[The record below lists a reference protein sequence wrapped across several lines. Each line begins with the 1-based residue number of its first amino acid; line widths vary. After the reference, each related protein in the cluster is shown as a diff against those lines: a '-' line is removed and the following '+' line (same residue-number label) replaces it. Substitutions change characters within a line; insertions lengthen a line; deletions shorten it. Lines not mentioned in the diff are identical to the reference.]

1 MFKFRSLAL
10 RCGLALMAGLV
21 AGQAAAAAQGTGL
34 LRQPDITAA
43 QLVFVYGGDLWLSDR
58 NGQNPRQLT
67 SHPAAEFAPKFSP
80 DGKWIAFS
88 ASYDNNTDV
97 YVMPVTGGAAKRLT
111 WHPGTDTVNGWSA
124 DGKKVLFASNR
135 EIANSRSNQLFEVA
149 VSGGYEQK
157 VMQAVAFEGRWS
169 SDGSKLA
176 YRPNNQAYSGTSG
189 WRLHRGGST
198 PPVWILDVKNQQLEK
213 IPHPN
218 ANDTSPFWLNNEVY
232 FLSDRDNTAVN
243 LFKYHNKEVTQL
255 TKNTDWDLRS
265 AAGFGDTVV
274 YEAGGYLY
282 QFNAETGQSQQVAI
296 ELQTMSA
303 QKRPQWKD
311 ASNTLTS
318 AQLSATGKRVV
329 VSARGE
335 IFTVPLKDGTVR
347 NLSQSSGVREFD
359 GIWSADG
366 QQLAYISD
374 QGNQHQLVITAQD
387 GQSKTGSAKST
398 TYPLGKTG
406 YFNLLAWSP
415 DGQKLVYQDN
425 HLNLYSFDLKTKKQ
439 QKIATSKRRDQFQ
452 LSFSADSRYLAYTLA
467 EANYFSQ
474 LYLHDFNAGKSSRIT
489 DGLSH
494 ASDPAF
500 GDGYLYFTASVNTG
514 PSQVGLDLS
523 TQERPLRYG
532 IYAAVL
538 SATGK
543 SPLLTETG
551 DESVA
556 GKKDDEKAGDDKDK
570 ADGKDDKKA
579 VVKPVQID
587 VAGLQHRIVP
597 LPLPEKNYGQLK
609 VAADGALW
617 FLERTQPGASNEG
630 PAADEA
636 NNAQLHRFDFKE
648 RKAAMIKDGLADY
661 KFSADG
667 KKLLT
672 MAAPASLSHGAA
684 EAKTELKAIDLSG
697 LKTYVDPAQEWQQI
711 FNDAWRMQRDYFYDA
726 NLHGIDWQAVYDKY
740 QPLLK
745 FVQRRE
751 DLNEVLVEMIAELQ
765 VGHNR
770 IGGGDVHQ
778 ETPSKVGLLGADFV
792 IRDGKYQ
799 LKTVLAGDRW
809 NPFLKA
815 PLATPGNSAKAG
827 DFVLAINGEPLDA
840 SQNIYQLLDNTQ
852 GKQLQLTIADNAA
865 GTNSRQ
871 IRVEPIANEN
881 ELRLWHWVE
890 NNRQQV
896 EKASNG
902 KIAYVFLPNTGGG
915 GFYFFNRMF
924 FAQVDKQA
932 LIIDERKN
940 GGGQAANYITDI
952 LSRPFLSGW
961 KDRDGMIFTT
971 PGGAIYGPKT
981 MLIDQDAGSGG
992 DFLPWAF
999 KRLQLG
1005 KTIGTRTWGG
1015 LIGISANPNMIDGGF
1030 HVVPFF
1036 RFYTPD
1042 GEWRVENEGVA
1053 PDIELELDP
1062 IAVNQGRDV
1071 QLERAIA
1078 ETLQQLQSKPV
1089 QVPNQA
1095 PSMPVELGK

>member
-1 MFKFRSLAL
+1 MLKLHSLAFY
-10 RCGLALMAGLV
+10 CGLALA
-21 AGQAAAAAQGTGL
+21 ATQAAASASTQGTGL
-34 LRQPDITAA
+34 LRQPDMSAS
-43 QLVFVYGGDLWLSDR
+43 QLVFVYGGDLWLSDK

-80 DGKWIAFS
+80 DGKFVAFS

-97 YVMPVTGGAAKRLT
+97 YIVPVSGGAAKRLT
-111 WHPGTDTVNGWSA
+111 WHPGADTVNGWSP

-149 VSGGYEQK
+149 TSGGYEQK
-157 VMQAVAFEGRWS
+157 VMEAVAFEGRWS

-176 YRPNNQAYSGTSG
+176 YRPNNQAYSGASG

-218 ANDTSPFWLNNEVY
+218 ANETNPFWLNNELY
-232 FLSDRDNTAVN
+232 FLSDRDNKAVN
-243 LFKYHNKEVTQL
+243 LFKYHNKELTQL
-255 TKNTDWDLRS
+255 TSQTDWDIRS
-265 AAGFGDTVV
+265 ASGFGNTVV

-282 QFNAETGQSQQVAI
+282 QFDLATNQSQQLPVQI
-296 ELQTMSA
+296 QTMSA

-311 ASNTLTS
+311 AGKTLTS
-318 AQLSATGKRVV
+318 AQLSSTGKRVV

-335 IFTVPLKDGTVR
+335 IFTVPVKEGTVR
-347 NLSQSSGVREFD
+347 NLTQSSGVREFD
-359 GIWSADG
+359 GLWRPDG

-374 QGNQHQLVITAQD
+374 KNSQHQLVLSTQD
-387 GQSKTGSAKST
+387 GMAEPQF
-398 TYPLGKTG
+398 YPLGKTG

-415 DGQKLVYQDN
+415 DGGKLLYQDN
-425 HLNLYSFDLKTKKQ
+425 HLNLYSFDVKTKKQ

-452 LSFSADSRYLAYTLA
+452 LSFSSDSRYLAYTLA

-474 LYLHDFNAGKSSRIT
+474 IYLHDFQSGENTRLT

-523 TQERPLRYG
+523 TQERPLRQG
-532 IYAAVL
+532 IYAVVL
-538 SATGK
+538 EASGK
-543 SPLLTETG
+543 SPLLPESS
-551 DESVA
+551 DEVVA
-556 GKKDDEKAGDDKDK
+556 DKNDKEKDEDKSK
-570 ADGKDDKKA
+570 NTDKKEA
-579 VVKPVQID
+579 KKVRID
-587 VAGLQHRIVP
+587 MAGLNNRIVP
-597 LPLPEKNYGQLK
+597 LPLPEKNYSELK

-617 FLERTQPGASNEG
+617 FLERNQPGSSNEG
-630 PAADEA
+630 PTADNA
-636 NNAQLHRFDFKE
+636 NSAKLHRFDFKE
-648 RKAAMIKDGLADY
+648 RKAVQVKEKLADY
-661 KFSADG
+661 DFSSDG
-667 KKLLT
+667 KQLLT
-672 MAAPASLSHGAA
+672 IEAPATLAQGAA

-697 LKTYVDPAQEWQQI
+697 LKTYIDPSLEWQQI
-711 FNDAWRMQRDYFYDA
+711 FDDAWRMQRDYFYDA
-726 NLHGIDWQAVYDKY
+726 NMHGIDWQAVYKKY
-740 QPLLK
+740 QPLLA

-751 DLNEVLVEMIAELQ
+751 DLNELLVEMIAELQ

-770 IGGGDVHQ
+770 IGGGDLQQ

-792 IRDGKYQ
+792 IEDGHYQ
-799 LKTVLAGDRW
+799 LKTVFAGDRW

-815 PLATPGNSAKAG
+815 PLATPGNSATAG

-840 SQNIYQLLDNTQ
+840 SKNIYQLLDNTQ
-852 GKQLQLTIADNAA
+852 GKQILLTLADNAA
-865 GTNSRQ
+865 GNNSRK
-871 IRVEPIANEN
+871 ITVEPIASES

-890 NNRQQV
+890 KNRQQV
-896 EKASNG
+896 EKASEG
-902 KIAYVFLPNTGGG
+902 KVAYVYLPNTGGG

-940 GGGQAANYITDI
+940 GGGQAANYITEI

-961 KDRDGMIFTT
+961 QDRDGLVFTT

-999 KRLQLG
+999 KRLKLG

-1071 QLERAIA
+1071 QLERAIS
-1078 ETLQQLQSKPV
+1078 ETLQQLKNNPV
-1089 QVPNQA
+1089 RYPTQPPA
-1095 PSMPVELGK
+1095 MPTELGK

>member
-1 MFKFRSLAL
+1 MLKLRSVAFY
-10 RCGLALMAGLV
+10 CGLALA
-21 AGQAAAAAQGTGL
+21 ATAAAASAQGTGL
-34 LRQPDITAA
+34 LRQPDLSAS
-43 QLVFVYGGDLWLSDR
+43 QLVFVYGGDLWLSDK
-58 NGQNPRQLT
+58 NGQNPKQLT

-80 DGKWIAFS
+80 DGNFVAFS

-97 YVMPVTGGAAKRLT
+97 YVVPVTGGAAKRLT
-111 WHPGTDTVNGWSA
+111 WHPGADTVNGWSP

-135 EIANSRSNQLFEVA
+135 EVANSRSNQLYEVA
-149 VSGGYEQK
+149 TSGGYEQK
-157 VMQAVAFEGRWS
+157 VMAAVAFEGRWS
-169 SDGSKLA
+169 GDGSKLA
-176 YRPNNQAYSGTSG
+176 YRPNNQAYSGASG

-213 IPHPN
+213 VPHPN
-218 ANDTSPFWLNNEVY
+218 ANESNPFWLNNEVY
-232 FLSDRDNTAVN
+232 FLSDRDNKAVN
-243 LFKYHNKEVTQL
+243 LFKYHNKQVTQL
-255 TKNTDWDLRS
+255 TNNTDWDIRS
-265 AAGFGDTVV
+265 ASGYGNLVV

-282 QFNAETGQSQQVAI
+282 QFDISTGQSQQLPVNI
-296 ELQTMSA
+296 QTMSA

-311 ASNTLTS
+311 AGKTLTS
-318 AQLSATGKRVV
+318 AQLSSTGKRVV

-335 IFTVPLKDGTVR
+335 IFTVPTKEGTLR
-347 NLSQSSGVREFD
+347 NLTQSSGVREFD
-359 GIWSADG
+359 GLWSPNG

-374 QGNQHQLVITAQD
+374 KNSQHQLVLSSQD
-387 GQSKTGSAKST
+387 GMAQAQF
-398 TYPLGKTG
+398 YPLGKTG

-415 DGQKLVYQDN
+415 DGGKLIYQDN
-425 HLNLYSFDLKTKKQ
+425 HLNLYSFDLNTKKQ
-439 QKIATSKRRDQFQ
+439 QKIATSKRRDQLQ
-452 LSFSADSRYLAYTLA
+452 LSFSSDSRYLAYTLT

-474 LYLHDFNAGKSSRIT
+474 IYLHDFQNGQSSRLT

-523 TQERPLRYG
+523 TQERPLRQG
-532 IYAAVL
+532 IYAFVL
-538 SATGK
+538 QASGK
-543 SPLLTETG
+543 SPLLPDTG
-551 DESVA
+551 DELVA
-556 GKKDDEKAGDDKDK
+556 DKKDTDKD
-570 ADGKDDKKA
+570 ADKKDENTTKSA
-579 VVKPVQID
+579 KKVRID
-587 VAGLQHRIVP
+587 LDGLNNRIVS
-597 LPLPEKNYGQLK
+597 LPLPEKNYSELK

-617 FLERTQPGASNEG
+617 FLERSQPGASNEG
-630 PAADEA
+630 PTADNT
-636 NNAQLHRFDFKE
+636 NNGKLHRFDFKE
-648 RKAAMIKDGLADY
+648 RKAVQVKEKLADFD
-661 KFSADG
+661 FSSDG
-667 KKLLT
+667 KQLLT
-672 MAAPASLSHGAA
+672 IEAPATLAHGAA
-684 EAKTELKAIDLSG
+684 EAKTELKTIDLSG
-697 LKTYVDPAQEWQQI
+697 LKTYIDPALEWQQI
-711 FNDAWRMQRDYFYDA
+711 FDDAWRMQRDYFYDA
-726 NLHGIDWQAVYDKY
+726 KMHGIDWQAVYKKY
-740 QPLLK
+740 QPLLA

-751 DLNEVLVEMIAELQ
+751 DLNELLVEMIAELQ

-770 IGGGDVHQ
+770 IGGGDLQQ

-792 IRDGKYQ
+792 IQDGRYQ
-799 LKTVLAGDRW
+799 LKTVFAGDRW

-827 DFVLAINGEPLDA
+827 DFVLAINGEPLDE
-840 SQNIYQLLDNTQ
+840 SKNIYQLLDNTQ
-852 GKQLQLTIADNAA
+852 GKQIQLTIADNTT
-865 GTNSRQ
+865 GKNSRQ
-871 IRVEPIANEN
+871 ISVEPIANEN

-902 KIAYVFLPNTGGG
+902 KIAYVYLPNTGGG

-940 GGGQAANYITDI
+940 GGGQAANYITEI

-961 KDRDGMIFTT
+961 QDRDGLPFTT

-999 KRLQLG
+999 KRLKLG

-1071 QLERAIA
+1071 QLERAIS
-1078 ETLQQLQSKPV
+1078 ETLQQLKTNPV
-1089 QVPNQA
+1089 RYPTQA
-1095 PSMPVELGK
+1095 PAMPTELGK

>member
-1 MFKFRSLAL
+1 MLKLRSVAFY
-10 RCGLALMAGLV
+10 CGLALA
-21 AGQAAAAAQGTGL
+21 ATSAAASAQGTGL
-34 LRQPDITAA
+34 LRQPDLSAS
-43 QLVFVYGGDLWLSDR
+43 QLVFVYGGDLWLSDK
-58 NGQNPRQLT
+58 NGQNPKQLT

-80 DGKWIAFS
+80 DGKFVAFS

-97 YVMPVTGGAAKRLT
+97 YVVPVTGGAAKRLT
-111 WHPGTDTVNGWSA
+111 WHPGTDTVNGWSP

-135 EIANSRSNQLFEVA
+135 EVANSRSNQLYEVA
-149 VSGGYEQK
+149 TSGGYEQK
-157 VMQAVAFEGRWS
+157 VMEAVAFEGRWS
-169 SDGSKLA
+169 GDGSKLA
-176 YRPNNQAYSGTSG
+176 YRPNNQAYSGASG

-213 IPHPN
+213 VPHPN
-218 ANDTSPFWLNNEVY
+218 ANETNPFWLNNEVY
-232 FLSDRDNTAVN
+232 FLSDRDNKAVN
-243 LFKYHNKEVTQL
+243 LFKYHNKQVTQL
-255 TKNTDWDLRS
+255 TTQTDWDIRS
-265 AAGFGDTVV
+265 ASGFGNTVV

-282 QFNAETGQSQQVAI
+282 QFDTSTGQSQQLPVNI
-296 ELQTMSA
+296 QTMSA

-311 ASNTLTS
+311 ASKTLTS
-318 AQLSATGKRVV
+318 AQLSSTGKRVV

-335 IFTVPLKDGTVR
+335 IFTVPTKEGTVR
-347 NLSQSSGVREFD
+347 NLTQSSGVREFD
-359 GIWSADG
+359 GLWSPNG

-374 QGNQHQLVITAQD
+374 KNSQHQLVLSAQD
-387 GQSKTGSAKST
+387 GMAEPQF
-398 TYPLGKTG
+398 YPLGKTG

-415 DGQKLVYQDN
+415 DAGKLIYQDN
-425 HLNLYSFDLKTKKQ
+425 HLNIYSFDLNTKKQ
-439 QKIATSKRRDQFQ
+439 QKIATSKRRDQVQ
-452 LSFSADSRYLAYTLA
+452 LSFSSDSRYLAYTLT

-474 LYLHDFNAGKSSRIT
+474 IYLHDFQNGQSTRLT

-523 TQERPLRYG
+523 TQERPLRQG
-532 IYAAVL
+532 IYAFVL
-538 SATGK
+538 QASGK
-543 SPLLTETG
+543 SPLLPDTG
-551 DESVA
+551 DEPVDKNDKETDKNEKTTAKES
-556 GKKDDEKAGDDKDK
+556 KKVRIDL
-570 ADGKDDKKA
+570 DG
-579 VVKPVQID
+579 
-587 VAGLQHRIVP
+587 LNNRIVP
-597 LPLPEKNYGQLK
+597 LPLPEKNYSELK

-617 FLERTQPGASNEG
+617 FLDRSQPGASNEG
-630 PAADEA
+630 PAADNA
-636 NNAQLHRFDFKE
+636 NSAKLHRFDFKE
-648 RKAAMIKDGLADY
+648 RKAVQVKEKLADFD
-661 KFSADG
+661 FSSDG
-667 KKLLT
+667 KQLLT
-672 MAAPASLSHGAA
+672 IEAPATLAYGAA
-684 EAKTELKAIDLSG
+684 EAKTELKTIDLSG
-697 LKTYVDPAQEWQQI
+697 LKTYIDPAQEWQQI
-711 FNDAWRMQRDYFYDA
+711 FDDAWRMQRDYFYDA
-726 NLHGIDWQAVYDKY
+726 NMHGIDWQAVYKKY
-740 QPLLK
+740 QPLLA

-751 DLNEVLVEMIAELQ
+751 DLNELLVEMIAELQ

-770 IGGGDVHQ
+770 IGGGDLQQ

-792 IRDGKYQ
+792 IEDSRYQ
-799 LKTVLAGDRW
+799 LKTVFAGDRW

-815 PLATPGNSAKAG
+815 PLATPGNNAKAG

-840 SQNIYQLLDNTQ
+840 SKNIYQLLDNTQ
-852 GKQLQLTIADNAA
+852 GKQIQLTLADNAA
-865 GTNSRQ
+865 GKNSRQ
-871 IRVEPIANEN
+871 ISVEPIASEN

-890 NNRQQV
+890 KNRQQV
-896 EKASNG
+896 DKASNG
-902 KIAYVFLPNTGGG
+902 KVAYVYLPNTGGG

-940 GGGQAANYITDI
+940 GGGQAANYITEI

-961 KDRDGMIFTT
+961 QDRDGLPFTT

-999 KRLQLG
+999 KRLKLG

-1015 LIGISANPNMIDGGF
+1015 LIGISTNPNMIDGGF

-1071 QLERAIA
+1071 QLERAIS
-1078 ETLQQLQSKPV
+1078 ETLQQLKNNPV
-1089 QVPNQA
+1089 RYPTQPPA
-1095 PSMPVELGK
+1095 MPTELGK

>member
-10 RCGLALMAGLV
+10 HCGLALAAFA
-21 AGQAAAAAQGTGL
+21 AGQAAAAQGTGL
-34 LRQPDITAA
+34 LRQPDISAT

-58 NGQNPRQLT
+58 LGQNPRQLT

-88 ASYDNNTDV
+88 ANYDNNTDV
-97 YVMPVTGGAAKRLT
+97 YVMPVTGGAATRLT
-111 WHPGTDTVNGWSA
+111 WHPGVDTVNGWSA
-124 DGKKVLFASNR
+124 DGQKVLFASNR

-149 VSGGYEQK
+149 VTGGYEQK
-157 VMQAVAFEGRWS
+157 VMEAVAFEGRWS

-176 YRPNNQAYSGTSG
+176 YRPNNQAYSGPSG

-198 PPVWILDVKNQQLEK
+198 PPVWILDVKKQQLEK

-218 ANDTSPFWLNNEVY
+218 ANDTNPFWLNDTVY

-243 LFKYHNKEVTQL
+243 LFKYHNKQVVQL

-265 AAGFGDTVV
+265 AAGYADTVV

-282 QFNAETGQSQQVAI
+282 QFDTTSGQSQQLPI
-296 ELQTMSA
+296 SLQTMSA

-311 ASNTLTS
+311 ASKNLTS
-318 AQLSATGKRVV
+318 AQLSATGQRVV
-329 VSARGE
+329 VSARGD
-335 IFTVPLKDGTVR
+335 IFTVPTKDGTVR
-347 NLSQSSGVREFD
+347 NLTQSSGVREFD
-359 GIWSADG
+359 GLWSPDG

-374 QGNQHQLVITAQD
+374 QGGKHQLVLSNQQGDT
-387 GQSKTGSAKST
+387 SLML
-398 TYPLGKTG
+398 PLADTG
-406 YFNLLAWSP
+406 YFNLLAFSP
-415 DGQKLVYQDN
+415 DGQKLVVQDN
-425 HLNLYSFDLKTKKQ
+425 HLNLYSVDLKNKKSK
-439 QKIATSKRRDQFQ
+439 KIATSQRRQQFRV
-452 LSFSADSRYLAYTLA
+452 SFSADSRYLAYTLV

-474 LYLHDFNAGKSSRIT
+474 IYLYDFNTGNSNRVT

-500 GDGYLYFTASVNTG
+500 GDGFLYFTASVNTG

-523 TQERPLRYG
+523 TQERPLRQG

-538 SATGK
+538 SASGT

-551 DESVA
+551 DEPAADQAV
-556 GKKDDEKAGDDKDK
+556 DKTESK
-570 ADGKDDKKA
+570 TTKHDDKKA
-579 VVKPVQID
+579 AVKTLQID
-587 VAGLQHRIVP
+587 FTGLAQRIVP
-597 LPLPEKNYGQLK
+597 LPLPEKNYSQLK

-617 FLERTQPGASNEG
+617 YFERPQPGASNAG
-630 PAADEA
+630 PAADNSNRAE
-636 NNAQLHRFDFKE
+636 LYRFDFKE
-648 RKAAMIKDGLADY
+648 RKAALVKDGLADY
-661 KFSADG
+661 QLSADG

-672 MAAPASLSHGAA
+672 IAAPAALSHGAA
-684 EAKTELKAIDLSG
+684 EAKTELKTVDLSG
-697 LKTYVDPAQEWQQI
+697 VRSYIDPTQEWQQI
-711 FNDAWRMQRDYFYDA
+711 FDDAWRMQRDYFYDA
-726 NLHGIDWQAVYDKY
+726 NLHGINWQAVYDKY

-799 LKTVLAGDRW
+799 LKTVFTGDRW

-815 PLATPGNSAKAG
+815 PLATPGHSAKAG

-840 SQNIYQLLDNTQ
+840 SQNIYQRLDNTQ
-852 GKQLQLTIADNAA
+852 GKQLQLTLADNAA
-865 GTNSRQ
+865 GKNSRQ

-896 EKASNG
+896 EKATEG
-902 KIAYVFLPNTGGG
+902 KVAYVYLPNTGGG

-952 LSRPFLSGW
+952 LSRPFLAGW
-961 KDRDGMIFTT
+961 KDRDGLIFTT

-1078 ETLQQLQSKPV
+1078 ETLQQLKNQPV
-1089 QVPNQA
+1089 RFPNQA
-1095 PSMPVELGK
+1095 PAMPVELGK